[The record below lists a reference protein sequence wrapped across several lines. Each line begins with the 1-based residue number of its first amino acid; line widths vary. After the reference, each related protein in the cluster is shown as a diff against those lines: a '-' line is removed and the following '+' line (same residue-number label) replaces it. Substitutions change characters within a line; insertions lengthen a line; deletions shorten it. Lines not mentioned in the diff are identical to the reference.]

1 MSNPVPT
8 NLWNEGYHV
17 GTDIEI
23 RKSIGHYPSGQ
34 QLVTPRFLNDVNAV
48 PTCQELDQP
57 IGLCKFRCCIY
68 TLCEL

>member
-17 GTDIEI
+17 DTDIEI

-34 QLVTPRFLNDVNAV
+34 QLVTPRFCFLFAQAHWSRLTGRLGPSEV
-48 PTCQELDQP
+48 
-57 IGLCKFRCCIY
+57 
-68 TLCEL
+68 